1 MKVDLRAAGS
11 ALVRR
16 WPRHLFGGVRT
27 STVVL
32 LAVFIALFWV
42 QQAYAPKPAEQ
53 PAPQVVPPGFV
64 PNPEYTWVPRTN
76 VRTTSPTTPPT
87 STPETTS
94 SEETTT
100 PEETTSPSETTSPT
114 SPTSPTPSPMP
125 GPQTTVIDPDGP
137 GILPPITLP
146 VLPGADPGPPV
157 DQPQPGV
164 EPVSPTLPR

>member
-42 QQAYAPKPAEQ
+42 QQSYAPEPAEQ

-76 VRTTSPTTPPT
+76 VRTTPRTTTPTT
-87 STPETTS
+87 TPETTTS
-94 SEETTT
+94 S
-100 PEETTSPSETTSPT
+100 PEETTSPT
-114 SPTSPTPSPMP
+114 SPSETGPTSSSVP

-137 GILPPITLP
+137 GLIPPVTLP
-146 VLPGADPGPPV
+146 VLPGTVPEPPV
-157 DQPQPGV
+157 DQPQPGT